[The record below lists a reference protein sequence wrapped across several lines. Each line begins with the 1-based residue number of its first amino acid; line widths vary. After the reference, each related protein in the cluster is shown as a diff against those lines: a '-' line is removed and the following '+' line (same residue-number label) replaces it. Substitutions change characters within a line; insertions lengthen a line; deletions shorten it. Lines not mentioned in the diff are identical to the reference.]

1 MDGLK
6 LMWPMLFDSSLRREL
21 WRSFIGTLVVL
32 MTVVLTMV
40 LIRVLSQA
48 TRGAFAP
55 ADVSL
60 ILSYTLV
67 GQLPVLMAL
76 ALFVSVVAVL
86 SRMWRESE
94 MVVWQAS
101 GASQM
106 NFITPLLRMAWPVIA
121 LVALCTLVARPW
133 AQTQAMVLKVQYDRR
148 SDMARVAP
156 GQFQSS
162 ADGKRV
168 FFIDSTSDT
177 QKTGRN
183 VFMVMT
189 DSARESVVT
198 AKEGRVE
205 IDKGQRYLL
214 LDQGER
220 VQTDLITGAKTLS
233 SFVQARL
240 LLGEAP
246 DPSRVNVDLR
256 ATSTPALLLHTERE
270 ARGELVWRVGLIWAC
285 LNMVLSGLS
294 LASGNAR
301 RHSSWNLVNA
311 LLLFVVYF
319 NLINL
324 SQNWVARGKMSWPV
338 SLWLIHGML
347 TLGALTVIWW
357 RDGKPMPARLRAAP
371 GAPA

>member
-1 MDGLK
+1 MDGLR

-32 MTVVLTMV
+32 VTVVLTMV

-55 ADVSL
+55 ADVGL

-86 SRMWRESE
+86 SRLWRESE

-121 LVALCTLVARPW
+121 VVALCTLVARPW

-168 FFIDSTSDT
+168 FFIDSTSDA

-189 DSARESVVT
+189 DTARESVVT
-198 AKEGRVE
+198 AKEGRIE
-205 IDKGQRYLL
+205 IDNGQRYLL

-220 VQTDLITGAKTLS
+220 VQTDLLTGAKTLS
-233 SFVQARL
+233 SFVQAKL

-246 DPSRVNVDLR
+246 DPSRVNLDLR
-256 ATSTPALLLHTERE
+256 ATSTPELLKRSERE

-285 LNMVLSGLS
+285 MNMVLSGLS

-347 TLGALTVIWW
+347 TLGALAVIWW
-357 RDGKPMPARLRAAP
+357 RDGKPLPARLRAAT
-371 GAPA
+371 GVPA

>member
-1 MDGLK
+1 M
-6 LMWPMLFDSSLRREL
+6 MRPMLFDSSLRREL

-32 MTVVLTMV
+32 VTVVLTMV

-55 ADVSL
+55 ADVGL

-86 SRMWRESE
+86 SRLWRESE

-121 LVALCTLVARPW
+121 VVALCTLVARPW

-168 FFIDSTSDT
+168 FFIDSTSDA

-189 DSARESVVT
+189 DTARESVVT
-198 AKEGRVE
+198 AKEGRIE
-205 IDKGQRYLL
+205 IDNGQRYLL

-220 VQTDLITGAKTLS
+220 VQTDLLTGAKTLS
-233 SFVQARL
+233 SFVQAKL

-256 ATSTPALLLHTERE
+256 ATSTPELLKRTERE

-285 LNMVLSGLS
+285 MNMVLAGLS

-347 TLGALTVIWW
+347 TLGALAVIWW
-357 RDGKPMPARLRAAP
+357 RDGKPMPARLRPVA
-371 GAPA
+371 GVPA